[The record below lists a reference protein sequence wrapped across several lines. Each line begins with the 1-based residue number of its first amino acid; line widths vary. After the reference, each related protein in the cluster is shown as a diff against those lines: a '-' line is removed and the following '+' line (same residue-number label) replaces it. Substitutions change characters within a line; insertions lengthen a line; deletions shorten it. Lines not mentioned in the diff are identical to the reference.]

1 MLHKFSKGAKE
12 DLLAL
17 HSEHTYADVVS
28 YIRKGSPC
36 DHKLGNIQ
44 YNNIVINRNDR
55 EIVGVTL
62 SHLNKYARYF
72 IFQCNVC
79 FDSQTVEVGDP
90 CSFCDG
96 AGCKDCKE
104 GLDFKL
110 IACPNCTGKQIV
122 GDRNEWSDRNKIVRS
137 QSHGN
142 GRTLPRQTR
151 RYQSRKTRS
160 RN

>member
-1 MLHKFSKGAKE
+1 MLHKFSRGAKE

-17 HSEHTYADVVS
+17 HNEHTYADVLL
-28 YIRKGSPC
+28 YIKDGSPC
-36 DHKLGNIQ
+36 DHKLGNIR
-44 YNNIVINRNDR
+44 YNNIVINRSDR
-55 EIVGVTL
+55 DIIGVTL
-62 SHLNKYARYF
+62 FHLDKYARYF
-72 IFQCNVC
+72 IFKCNVC
-79 FDSQTVEVGDP
+79 FDSHTIEVGDP

-110 IACPNCTGKQIV
+110 IACPNCTGSQIV
-122 GDRNEWSDRNKIVRS
+122 GDRNEWSDRNKIVRA

-142 GRTLPRQTR
+142 GRPIPSKAN
-151 RYQSRKTRS
+151 RYKRRKTRT